1 MPVPGYDYQTWM
13 QTEVQDLRQGGRPD
27 HTSTEQL

>member
-13 QTEVQDLRQGGRPD
+13 QTEVQDLRKAVAANA
-27 HTSTEQL
+27 STEHL